1 MSCLF
6 CLLVV
11 AGLFLFA
18 SRDIPP
24 PDVSDLV
31 PERPV
36 IAPEKNGCTYFF
48 TATESFYW
56 PEDKTLVTGY
66 LDGNPLDDAV
76 IQDLLTRNAEA
87 FRLIEKGVSCGVC
100 LTPEVMTYDTQLPYL
115 GPWRN
120 LGRLLA
126 LKSRHERLAGD
137 YASATGTC
145 VLLLRFGNLLQK
157 NAECFINYLV
167 GISVLDLGLAQ
178 ARELASDQTASP
190 EDLKKLAE
198 ALAVIEPFDRSM
210 IYAGKAEYKV
220 AAASIDQI
228 WQGSSALT
236 GLAGS
241 LPGGGTGSSWSG
253 KCPRGYFFQPNKTKL
268 LLVGSFRNMIR
279 NAPRA
284 NIEMNRRM
292 SASRFGTDRNKL
304 SLLVHPNA
312 FGKFACESFAAPI
325 SGILG
330 KKSVAECDLNA
341 TRLIVAIQAYRE
353 TEGKLPDALQALVP
367 LYLPTIPVDP
377 YDGKPFRYSAAKGI
391 VYSVGKD
398 YQDAGGSTGLPS
410 WEKKSVGAK
419 VQWNAEDIVFE
430 IAPKP
435 APLPAP
441 PAR

>member
-1 MSCLF
+1 MKKWVKALGMSCLF

-241 LPGGGTGSSWSG
+241 LPGGGTGSSCCECRYSRCEEHVPEFDSNRWDHRDPDG
-253 KCPRGYFFQPNKTKL
+253 RHRPLDFHARGAGRGEHQDQL
-268 LLVGSFRNMIR
+268 RSCHHGQHDLGL
-279 NAPRA
+279 
-284 NIEMNRRM
+284 
-292 SASRFGTDRNKL
+292 ASRLLWLFWWRHRAHNGRNRQD
-304 SLLVHPNA
+304 LLHRSRHVRA
-312 FGKFACESFAAPI
+312 QC
-325 SGILG
+325 L
-330 KKSVAECDLNA
+330 
-341 TRLIVAIQAYRE
+341 
-353 TEGKLPDALQALVP
+353 
-367 LYLPTIPVDP
+367 
-377 YDGKPFRYSAAKGI
+377 YSAPY
-391 VYSVGKD
+391 V
-398 YQDAGGSTGLPS
+398 
-410 WEKKSVGAK
+410 
-419 VQWNAEDIVFE
+419 N
-430 IAPKP
+430 
-435 APLPAP
+435 
-441 PAR
+441 